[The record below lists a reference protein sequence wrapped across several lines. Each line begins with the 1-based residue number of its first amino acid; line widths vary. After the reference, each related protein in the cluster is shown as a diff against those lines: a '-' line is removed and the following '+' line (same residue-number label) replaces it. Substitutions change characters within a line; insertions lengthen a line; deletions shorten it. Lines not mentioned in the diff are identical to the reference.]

1 MVEKQHSGLS
11 AVKSASRVLD
21 VLELLAQHQQG
32 LTFPEL
38 VELLGFPKSS
48 LHALLWTLHDR
59 GWVALDEDTRRYR
72 TGVRAWEA
80 GQGFV
85 HGVDLVRVADRHL
98 RNARADLDETVQLA
112 ILDGTDVVYV
122 AKVDADHPFQ
132 LISRVGMRLPAYAT
146 GLGKVLLAALPPAEL
161 EARFEAFDFERFTDR
176 TLTSFPELVDRL
188 AQIRQDGFG
197 EDDGEYT
204 EGIFCVAA
212 PVRDHTGAVVAA
224 LSCSAPRARLDARE
238 VDPGRI
244 RELVR
249 AHGNALSTE
258 LGWSGTT
265 SGTNLRIPN
274 ARR

>member
-1 MVEKQHSGLS
+1 MGEKQGSLS

-21 VLELLAQHQQG
+21 VLELLARHQNG

-48 LHALLWTLHDR
+48 LHALMWTLQDR
-59 GWVALDEDTRRYR
+59 GWVSLDEETRRYR

-85 HGVDLVRVADRHL
+85 HGTDLVRVADRHL
-98 RNARADLDETVQLA
+98 RRARGELDETAQLA

-132 LISRVGMRLPAYAT
+132 LVSRVGMRLPAYAT
-146 GLGKVLLAALPPAEL
+146 GLGKVLLAALPPMEL
-161 EARFEAFDFERFTDR
+161 EARFEGVAFERFTDR
-176 TLTSFPELVDRL
+176 TVASFEELTARL
-188 AQIRQDGFG
+188 DGIRRDGYG

-204 EGIFCVAA
+204 EGVFCVAA

-224 LSCSAPRARLDARE
+224 MSCSAPRARLEARD
-238 VDPGRI
+238 VDPDR
-244 RELVR
+244 VR
-249 AHGNALSTE
+249 SVVCHHALALSTE
-258 LGWSGTT
+258 LGWSPAAGRATT
-265 SGTNLRIPN
+265 LEHR
-274 ARR
+274 